1 MTSNSRAKAEAK
13 LASSPDR
20 LLEGGPAFAP
30 QARAAPLRGSQ
41 HFSEHGV
48 TNPVPVT
55 SFSRVEPAHLEPESI
70 LNPPSRA
77 MRSAYEPAKR
87 AFDLLLGSVLLT
99 IALPIILIAAAAI
112 RIETPGSPFFIQT
125 RLGRDGKPFRICKLR
140 GMYADARIR
149 FPAYYDYSSKRDLD
163 FCFHH
168 EEDPRVTRAGMF
180 IRKTSIDE
188 LPNLWNVVLGDMSLV
203 GPRPEIPEVLALYG
217 LYRQEYLSVKP
228 GVTCLSKCTG
238 RDRLTKRETIDFDIK
253 YIRERSFGLDLSILW
268 RTFRGVVLRRDVF

>member
-1 MTSNSRAKAEAK
+1 MTGNSQAKAEVNVAV
-13 LASSPDR
+13 PPGH
-20 LLEGGPAFAP
+20 LLEGEPFP
-30 QARAAPLRGSQ
+30 PRARAVPLRGSQ
-41 HFSEHGV
+41 QFPRYPV
-48 TNPVPVT
+48 TNA
-55 SFSRVEPAHLEPESI
+55 SDVEPAHLDPELS
-70 LNPPSRA
+70 LDAGSL
-77 MRSAYEPAKR
+77 RSVYESSKR
-87 AFDLLLGSVLLT
+87 AFDLLLGSVLL
-99 IALPIILIAAAAI
+99 IVALPLILAAAAAI
-112 RIETPGSPFFIQT
+112 RLETCGSPFFIQT
-125 RLGRDGKPFRICKLR
+125 RLGKNGRPFRICKLR

-149 FPAYYDYSSKRDLD
+149 FPDYYDYSTKRDLD

-168 EEDPRVTRAGMF
+168 EEDPRVTRAGKF

-217 LYRQEYLSVKP
+217 PDRPEYLSVKP

-253 YIRERSFGLDLSILW
+253 YIRERSFALDLSILW

>member
-1 MTSNSRAKAEAK
+1 
-13 LASSPDR
+13 
-20 LLEGGPAFAP
+20 
-30 QARAAPLRGSQ
+30 
-41 HFSEHGV
+41 
-48 TNPVPVT
+48 
-55 SFSRVEPAHLEPESI
+55 
-70 LNPPSRA
+70 
-77 MRSAYEPAKR
+77 
-87 AFDLLLGSVLLT
+87 
-99 IALPIILIAAAAI
+99 
-112 RIETPGSPFFIQT
+112 
-125 RLGRDGKPFRICKLR
+125 
-140 GMYADARIR
+140 MYIDARIR
-149 FPAYYDYSSKRDLD
+149 FPSYYDYSKKQDLD

-217 LYRQEYLSVKP
+217 PYRQEYLSVKP

-253 YIRERSFGLDLSILW
+253 YIRGQSFSSDLSILW